1 MKIFGFKFKR
11 LDQEH
16 IEDLLSLEREQA
28 IYTDH
33 WIDGLDD
40 FRHIRIPLTAEEI
53 AEYVRSMKAWE
64 VYLDGKAEWAK
75 DVPGIPADIA
85 HRADSYSGMLRD
97 GTVLG
102 PPWHC
107 PAAFMGPHLEAL
119 ICGFDKSRRQILEE
133 QGTAAFLS
141 TIRRA
146 ADALTPAIRCFT
158 SRERSLTPWTISRE
172 DDVRD
177 LLYAMLRASIS
188 DIKREEPIPSRAGV
202 AKVSDLHSRLAKT
215 LIEIK
220 WIGKIGQ
227 WKKVLEEI
235 YVDIQTYG
243 MHPDCRYLIFILI
256 DSVRDIPD
264 PHIVETQISGT
275 QKIDGKLI
283 RILLYVREP

>member
-1 MKIFGFKFKR
+1 VKIFAYNFKR
-11 LDQEH
+11 IDDES
-16 IEDLLSLEREQA
+16 IEDLLSLQREQA

-40 FRHIRIPLTAEEI
+40 FRHVRIAFTAEET
-53 AEYVRSMKAWE
+53 AEYVRSMKAFE
-64 VYLDGKAEWAK
+64 LYLGSKAKWAR
-75 DVPGIPADIA
+75 DVPGIPSDIA
-85 HRADSYSGMLRD
+85 RRADCYSAKLRD
-97 GTVLG
+97 GTVL
-102 PPWHC
+102 PPPYHC
-107 PAAFMGPHLEAL
+107 LAAFLGPHLEAMV
-119 ICGFDKSRRQILEE
+119 CGFDKSRSQILDE

-158 SRERSLTPWTISRE
+158 SRERNLTPWSVSRE

-202 AKVSDLHSRLAKT
+202 AKVADLHSRLAKT

-220 WIGKIGQ
+220 WVGKRGQ
-227 WKKVLEEI
+227 WKKILEEI

-243 MHPDCRYLIFILI
+243 MHPDCDCLVFVVVDYA
-256 DSVRDIPD
+256 RDIAD
-264 PHIVETQISGT
+264 PHMVETQISGT
-275 QKIDGKLI
+275 QKINERSI
-283 RILLYVREP
+283 RVLLYVREP